1 GLATTVA
8 GSPGCSPRWPA
19 GSSPPPP
26 LSPRSR
32 PLGSISPGCRFPCG
46 LKSRPIRPAF
56 PPPPSGWRRHRR
68 TAGVFRTKSSS
79 ACRRAIW
86 AIWSCRRSTRRAT
99 KCCAGRCNHGGA
111 EPDVRIAYVLPF
123 PELNGGNKV
132 IFQHIALLRE
142 NGDEVT
148 VLAEGP
154 KPGWIR
160 IPAAYQDYSAAPPR
174 LAEQDLVI
182 ATYWTTLDLARRLAA
197 GPVAHF
203 CQGYEGGIAHLA
215 PVLPQIEAAYAQ
227 PIPALTVSPH
237 LGELLRTRFGRESR
251 VVPPP
256 LDPLFRPAWT
266 PWRRRARRSPWIAI
280 PGIFAAEVKDV
291 PTALEA
297 VLRLRAEGFP
307 CRVLRCS
314 VLPLEE
320 EERALLAPDL
330 FLCGVPP
337 RTVARALRRS
347 DLLFLPSR
355 AEEGFGLPLLEAMAS
370 GVPAVASR
378 IPST

>member
-1 GLATTVA
+1 M
-8 GSPGCSPRWPA
+8 
-19 GSSPPPP
+19 
-26 LSPRSR
+26 
-32 PLGSISPGCRFPCG
+32 
-46 LKSRPIRPAF
+46 
-56 PPPPSGWRRHRR
+56 
-68 TAGVFRTKSSS
+68 
-79 ACRRAIW
+79 
-86 AIWSCRRSTRRAT
+86 
-99 KCCAGRCNHGGA
+99 
-111 EPDVRIAYVLPF
+111 RIAYVLPH

-154 KPGWIR
+154 KPDWTPI
-160 IPAAYQDYSAAPPR
+160 AATYQDYAAAPPR
-174 LAEQDLVI
+174 LTDQDLVI
-182 ATYWTTLDLARRLAA
+182 ATYWTTLELARRLAA

-203 CQGYEGGIAHLA
+203 CQGYEGGLAHLA

-227 PIPALTVSPH
+227 KIPALTVSPH

-256 LDPLFRPAWT
+256 LDPLFHPAWA
-266 PWRRRARRSPWIAI
+266 PWRRRARRRPWIAV
-280 PGIFAAEVKDV
+280 PGIFAAEVKGV

-297 VLRLRAEGFP
+297 INRLRAEGLP

-314 VLPLEE
+314 VLPLEA

-330 FLCGVPP
+330 FLSGVPP
-337 RTVARALRRS
+337 RTIARALRRC

-355 AEEGFGLPLLEAMAS
+355 PEEGFGLPLLEAMVS

-378 IPST
+378 IPSTVHIADGAATLVPVGDAVAFAAAARELLTDPGAWRRARFQGRRTASRFRAELVAPQLVEAVRWARDRALRYPPGP